1 MAEEEKILS
10 IKVDYAEAIKGIAEY
25 QSKIDELKKSENEL
39 KEQLKTGQIDRKQYN
54 EAIAASKI
62 QTQQYTE
69 AMRVL
74 NKEVNNS
81 IRSDQGKSTSLKGLR
96 SQLSNLTAKY
106 DSLSR
111 EERNAAKGKELEAHI
126 NRITS
131 EIKGAE
137 EETQRFYRNVGNY
150 MNSIK
155 GAFGTAMQSA
165 SAFGAEL
172 KLLSANPFMLIVGVI
187 ASLINGIA
195 EELKKSEEQTNRWRM
210 ALAPLNAIMDTV
222 SNGLNKMAGWIM
234 SVIEGAGKLW
244 NMVMEWTDAESWLGK
259 NMRETNAKMEERV
272 RLEKMQQQYTKD
284 TRAEVTKTAER
295 ERAIAELRAKVAE
308 KDKYSAKERLAFLD
322 EAIKIEKEQAARNK
336 ELAQQRLDMLQLEAS
351 FTDNDAAMNDKL
363 EEAKAAVIK
372 ADTDLFNKERELS
385 AQRVETINQINA
397 EAKAYN
403 DYADSVNKGL
413 KKIEEVAKKSS
424 GLSDEDFKKAYEQ
437 QEKVNFAK
445 LASVKNTEELIK
457 TINVESLKDKRKR
470 VEEEIALE
478 QMKYNAMS
486 QITGGL
492 IQLTEEIGE
501 TNKAA
506 AVASKVLALAQIA
519 IDTGA
524 AISAAIKESATAP
537 TGLFGFLATV
547 GPYISTILTNMAT
560 AIKSVKSA
568 KFATGGD
575 VVGEG
580 TATSDSIPAMLSNGE
595 SVMTARATSMFAP
608 ILSAFNQAGGGVP
621 IYGQQSGNQAMGED
635 MLAKAFAKG
644 IANMPSP
651 VVSVEEI
658 SSVSN
663 RVRVIENINV
673 I

>member
-54 EAIAASKI
+54 EAMAASKI
-62 QTQQYTE
+62 QTKQYTE

-96 SQLSNLTAKY
+96 SQLSNLTAEY

-234 SVIEGAGKLW
+234 SVIEGAGKIW
-244 NMVMEWTDAESWLGK
+244 NMVMDWTDAESWLGK

-336 ELAQQRLDMLQLEAS
+336 ELAQQRLDILQLEAS

-492 IQLTEEIGE
+492 MQLTEEIGE
-501 TNKAA
+501 SNKAA

-524 AISAAIKESATAP
+524 AISAGIKSSAGVPFPGNLAAIASTIATVLANITMAIKT
-537 TGLFGFLATV
+537 
-547 GPYISTILTNMAT
+547 
-560 AIKSVKSA
+560 VKSA

>member
-54 EAIAASKI
+54 EAMAASKI

-96 SQLSNLTAKY
+96 SQLSNLTAEY

-336 ELAQQRLDMLQLEAS
+336 ELAQQRLDILQLEAS

-403 DYADSVNKGL
+403 DYANSVNKGL

-492 IQLTEEIGE
+492 MQLTEEIGE
-501 TNKAA
+501 SNKAA

-524 AISAAIKESATAP
+524 AISAGIKSSAGVPFPGNLAAIASTIATVLANITMAIKT
-537 TGLFGFLATV
+537 
-547 GPYISTILTNMAT
+547 
-560 AIKSVKSA
+560 VKSA

>member
-54 EAIAASKI
+54 EAMAASKI

-96 SQLSNLTAKY
+96 SQLSNLTAEY

-336 ELAQQRLDMLQLEAS
+336 ELAQQRLDILQLEAS

-492 IQLTEEIGE
+492 MQLTEEIGE
-501 TNKAA
+501 SNKAA

-519 IDTGA
+519 IDTGV
-524 AISAAIKESATAP
+524 AISAGVKSSAGVMFPYNLVAIASTIATVLANITMAIKT
-537 TGLFGFLATV
+537 
-547 GPYISTILTNMAT
+547 
-560 AIKSVKSA
+560 VKSA

-580 TATSDSIPAMLSNGE
+580 TGTSDSIPAMLSNGE

>member
-54 EAIAASKI
+54 EAMAASKI

-96 SQLSNLTAKY
+96 SQLSNLTAEY

-155 GAFGTAMQSA
+155 GAFGTAMKSA

-336 ELAQQRLDMLQLEAS
+336 ELAQQRLDILQLEAS

-492 IQLTEEIGE
+492 MQLTEEIGE
-501 TNKAA
+501 SNKAA

-524 AISAAIKESATAP
+524 AISAGIKSSAGVPFPGNLAAIASTIATVLANITMAIKT
-537 TGLFGFLATV
+537 
-547 GPYISTILTNMAT
+547 
-560 AIKSVKSA
+560 VKSA

>member
-54 EAIAASKI
+54 EAMAASKI

-96 SQLSNLTAKY
+96 SQLSNLTAEY

-111 EERNAAKGKELEAHI
+111 EERNTAKGKELEAHI

-155 GAFGTAMQSA
+155 GAFGTAMKSS

-172 KLLSANPFMLIVGVI
+172 KLLSANPFMLIIGVV

-244 NMVMEWTDAESWLGK
+244 NVVMEWTDAESWLGK

-397 EAKAYN
+397 ETKAYN

-492 IQLTEEIGE
+492 MQLTEEIGE
-501 TNKAA
+501 SNKAA

-524 AISAAIKESATAP
+524 AISAGIKSSAGVKFPLNLAAIAT
-537 TGLFGFLATV
+537 TIATV
-547 GPYISTILTNMAT
+547 MANITT
-560 AIKSVKSA
+560 AIKTVKSA